1 MSPHK
6 GYMNIAIAAMLF
18 VAAFAGVALIAN
30 EDVAAEETQEYTV
43 TYSYDGFVFS
53 EKTTNGKLAV
63 KDFNGAL
70 AAAKAPKGYAF
81 DYWVAGSAIY
91 KANTGTDK
99 PQFAGDVTLEPVF
112 KAAESIVKLVYGD
125 VEKEY
130 FGHAAANSEYIVTLE
145 NLADFAKAI
154 GATVSGTITNECLVL
169 DDKTVLNID
178 GFKFIGF
185 KKVGADAVT
194 AINALKGGS
203 TASITTYVAVFDP
216 VYNISFIVDGVKVS
230 ECKTTSYE
238 KPFDPVK
245 ANYTFMGWAVDGNII
260 SKLDKGDI
268 VIPDEFI
275 KSLTADTA
283 FTAVFKPVQLT
294 LTLVVGEF
302 QTTQPALYGQKITA
316 PGLPDG
322 YSHWA
327 TMAIVDEKEVY
338 TEFDFSQ
345 EIVESMTLYAQKAEK
360 VYTISFVSEG
370 AVIGGPYD
378 VSKPYTI
385 PVDPVVDGKK
395 FVGWFVGDFKVADIK
410 AYVAEHPDEDIV
422 LTAFFTQAD
431 APSTVYNV
439 IFEIEG
445 KAPITQKSDSMA
457 LPDTTR
463 EGYVFQG
470 WLVKGETGYVEPMK
484 YDITSDITFVAV
496 YKQADP
502 PAGPG
507 FFETNEGKCVAVII
521 GVALLAFVYAV
532 YTNMFGMKDFLTSI
546 KIQRVKKE

>member
-18 VAAFAGVALIAN
+18 VAAFAGVALIAD
-30 EDVAAEETQEYTV
+30 EDVAAEGETQEYTV

-53 EKTTNGKLAV
+53 EKTTEGKLAV

-70 AAAKAPKGYAF
+70 AAAEAPKGYAF

-91 KANTGTDK
+91 KANTGVEKT
-99 PQFAGDVTLEPVF
+99 QFAGDVTLEPVF

-130 FGHAAANSEYIVTLE
+130 FKAQATAKPAAGISAYPITLG
-145 NLADFAKAI
+145 NLTDFAKAI
-154 GATVSGTITNECLVL
+154 GAKVSGTINAEGNLVL
-169 DDKTVLNID
+169 DDKTVLDMD

-185 KKVGADAVT
+185 KKVGADNVT
-194 AINALKGGS
+194 AINALEGGS
-203 TASITTYVAVFDP
+203 IASITTYVAVFEP

-230 ECKTTSYE
+230 ECKTTSYV
-238 KPFDPVK
+238 KPLDPVK
-245 ANYTFMGWAVDGNII
+245 ANYTFVGWAVDGNIV
-260 SKLDKGDI
+260 SKLDKGEI
-268 VIPDEFI
+268 VIPAEFI

-283 FTAVFKPVQLT
+283 FTAVFEPVQLT

-370 AVIGGPYD
+370 TVIGGPYD

-385 PVDPVVDGKK
+385 PADPVVEGKK

-422 LTAFFTQAD
+422 LTASFTQAD
-431 APSTVYNV
+431 A
-439 IFEIEG
+439 
-445 KAPITQKSDSMA
+445 
-457 LPDTTR
+457 
-463 EGYVFQG
+463 
-470 WLVKGETGYVEPMK
+470 
-484 YDITSDITFVAV
+484 
-496 YKQADP
+496 

>member
-18 VAAFAGVALIAN
+18 VAAFAGVALIAD
-30 EDVAAEETQEYTV
+30 EDVAADGEPAAPVAVKTI
-43 TYSYDGFVFS
+43 TYEVDGDSATRKLAADATTFIAPSLADLGLSS
-53 EKTTNGKLAV
+53 EKEFIQWQLAS
-63 KDFNGAL
+63 G
-70 AAAKAPKGYAF
+70 G
-81 DYWVAGSAIY
+81 
-91 KANTGTDK
+91 
-99 PQFAGDVTLEPVF
+99 VF
-112 KAAESIVKLVYGD
+112 KAGQEYLVSALEFGEGTNVTLTAVFDENTYITFNVGEQSFKCIVK
-125 VEKEY
+125 
-130 FGHAAANSEYIVTLE
+130 SVTTGE
-145 NLADFAKAI
+145 
-154 GATVSGTITNECLVL
+154 GESATTTKVL
-169 DDKTVLNID
+169 DDSTPAYID
-178 GFKFIGF
+178 LIKAIKAIDQTRFEIG
-185 KKVGADAVT
+185 KLVNGEAEAGSITIAGGAVT
-194 AINALKGGS
+194 VSVTDLSKYTKS
-203 TASITTYVAVFDP
+203 AVLTLQLTP
-216 VYNISFIVDGVKVS
+216 IYNVDFIVDGIVIANCASNKFVQGD
-230 ECKTTSYE
+230 KTLQ
-238 KPFDPVK
+238 PIDPVK
-245 ANYTFMGWAVDGNII
+245 ANYTFMGWAVDGNIV
-260 SKLDKGDI
+260 SKLDKGEI
-268 VIPDEFI
+268 VIPAEFI

-283 FTAVFKPVQLT
+283 FTAVFEPVQLT

-385 PVDPVVDGKK
+385 PADPVVEGKK
-395 FVGWFVGDFKVADIK
+395 FVGWFVGDYKVADIK

-422 LTAFFTQAD
+422 LTASFTQAD
-431 APSTVYNV
+431 A
-439 IFEIEG
+439 
-445 KAPITQKSDSMA
+445 
-457 LPDTTR
+457 
-463 EGYVFQG
+463 
-470 WLVKGETGYVEPMK
+470 
-484 YDITSDITFVAV
+484 
-496 YKQADP
+496 